1 MLRAVLLVGSGII
14 PCFCNDV
21 QAPLYVEAFQPYP
34 GYVGS
39 LSGVAGTFQL
49 GQDGAHA
56 QTLFFDLAKADPKCD
71 NPTNVVGVANGCG
84 IHIHEGTSCEDAGD
98 HYWSSSFTVD
108 DPWAPVRYMVP
119 SSGANTTGGRK
130 VRVVTGTSLGD
141 MVGRAV
147 VVHDSAGSRIACGL
161 LKRSAFTS
169 GKQLAVSNFTKYPAY
184 EGDLVVAGVVS
195 IDLIGTGAEA
205 SQVLTFNLTGIDPTC
220 GATSISG
227 VANACGIHVH
237 VGGQCGNAD
246 TIGGHYY
253 DQEAIASDPWTP
265 ITYTVTGGEAS
276 GVTIK
281 VVTGVTSED
290 VAGRTVIVHDASGA
304 RIACGAIPD
313 PRSQSV
319 VTSASSVT
327 FAFLP
332 LLFALGMTLLR

>member
-1 MLRAVLLVGSGII
+1 MLRAVWLVGAGV

-21 QAPLYVEAFQPYP
+21 QAPLYVEAFKPYP
-34 GYVGS
+34 GYTGS
-39 LSGVAGTFQL
+39 LSGVVGTVQL

-56 QTLFFDLAKADPKCD
+56 QTLFFDFAKADPKCD
-71 NPTNVVGVANGCG
+71 NPTNVVGVTNACG

-98 HYWSSSFTVD
+98 HYWSSNFTAD
-108 DPWAPVRYMVP
+108 DPWATIRYTVP
-119 SSGANTTGGRK
+119 SSGANMTGGQNA
-130 VRVVTGTSLGD
+130 RVVTGTSLSD

-161 LKRSAFTS
+161 LNRSAFTS
-169 GKQLAVSNFTKYPAY
+169 GKQLTVSSFTKYPVY

-195 IDLIGTGAEA
+195 IDLIGTGVEA
-205 SQVLTFNLTGIDPTC
+205 SQVLTFNLTGVDPTC
-220 GATSISG
+220 GATDISG

-237 VGGQCGNAD
+237 VGGACGSAN

-253 DQEAIASDPWTP
+253 NQEAIASDPWKP
-265 ITYTVTGGEAS
+265 ITYTAPSGEAS
-276 GVTIK
+276 GITVK

-290 VAGRTVIVHDASGA
+290 VAGRTMIVHDASGA

-313 PRSQSV
+313 PWSQSV
-319 VTSASSVT
+319 IDSASSVT

-332 LLFALGMTLLR
+332 LLFALGMALLC